1 MKSTDISRRKFV
13 KVAAA
18 GSAAFTILPSH
29 TVSGLGHV
37 VPSDKLHIAAV
48 GVGGQAAFDIDR
60 FVNAPRKNAVI
71 ACLCDVDDRQAA
83 AGRKKFPKAP

>member
-37 VPSDKLHIAAV
+37 VP
-48 GVGGQAAFDIDR
+48 
-60 FVNAPRKNAVI
+60 
-71 ACLCDVDDRQAA
+71 
-83 AGRKKFPKAP
+83 

>member
-29 TVSGLGHV
+29 TISGLGQV

-60 FVNAPRKNAVI
+60 FVNAP
-71 ACLCDVDDRQAA
+71 
-83 AGRKKFPKAP
+83 KKTMQ